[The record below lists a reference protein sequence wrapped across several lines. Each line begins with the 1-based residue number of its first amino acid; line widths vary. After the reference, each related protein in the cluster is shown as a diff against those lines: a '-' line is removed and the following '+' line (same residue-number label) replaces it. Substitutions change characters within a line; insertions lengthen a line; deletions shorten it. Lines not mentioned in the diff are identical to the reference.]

1 MLSPSLKQQQAIPSN
16 QFADPTHRWLPI
28 RTQAE
33 LNAAYRVLS
42 KPGTPDAV
50 KEQAI
55 ALATSHHLALP
66 PAWQNHQMAQGRAQ
80 MAGALATV
88 TDSAFTGDQSGV
100 SDSHRDAL
108 QAALLAA
115 LLLVYLGRT
124 SEARAALS
132 QSGLFSMSSDALA
145 TLHAFVADRAQLI
158 QAGINARIAQLKTAL
173 SSGSTTAER
182 AAATNSLPKPVRDA
196 LSGLE
201 GAATSEER
209 ATAHDALKQSIH
221 DYHAGTLGPFMDST
235 TVHAALIDTYQSVE
249 SATPGVSMADS
260 VLWEWVRNTE
270 WKHDGCQEA
279 EDASP
284 APLDTLIG
292 LAGSAPSV
300 HLGCDC
306 DLHPA

>member
-1 MLSPSLKQQQAIPSN
+1 MLSPALKRQQAIPSN
-16 QFADPTHRWLPI
+16 QFADPAHRWLPI

-88 TDSAFTGDQSGV
+88 TDQAFAADQSGV
-100 SDSHRDAL
+100 SDQHRDAF

-124 SEARAALS
+124 SEARAAVS
-132 QSGLFSMSSDALA
+132 QSGLFSMSGDALA
-145 TLHAFVADRAQLI
+145 TLHAFVADRARLI
-158 QAGINARIAQLKTAL
+158 QTGINARIAQLKTAL
-173 SSGSTTAER
+173 SAGSTPSER
-182 AAATNSLPKPVRDA
+182 TAATNSLPLVVRDA

-201 GAATSEER
+201 GAASNEER
-209 ATAHDALKQSIH
+209 QAAHDALKQSIH

-249 SATPGVSMADS
+249 SITPGVSMADA
-260 VLWEWVRNTE
+260 VQWEWSQRTQC
-270 WKHDGCQEA
+270 HDDC
-279 EDASP
+279 EDADAASP
-284 APLDTLIG
+284 ASLNTLYAITGGPPAIHVGCACTLTPL
-292 LAGSAPSV
+292 
-300 HLGCDC
+300 
-306 DLHPA
+306 